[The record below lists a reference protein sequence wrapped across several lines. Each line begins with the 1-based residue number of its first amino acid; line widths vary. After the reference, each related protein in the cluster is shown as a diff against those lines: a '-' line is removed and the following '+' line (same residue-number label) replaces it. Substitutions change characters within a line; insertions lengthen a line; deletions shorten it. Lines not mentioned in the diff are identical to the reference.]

1 MEDHHRYIDNLD
13 KFEQVLLLIHSV
25 HMPWGHRLMQKRN
38 ETKKKLVCGR
48 NGNLKASS
56 VLHTAGTSSDM
67 PKCHHLPKEKMEE
80 KREKRQ
86 PSQIFRKN
94 LGCVCCSLHYT

>member
-1 MEDHHRYIDNLD
+1 M
-13 KFEQVLLLIHSV
+13 
-25 HMPWGHRLMQKRN
+25 MQKRN
-38 ETKKKLVCGR
+38 EKKKKLVCGR
-48 NGNLKASS
+48 NGNLKISS

-67 PKCHHLPKEKMEE
+67 SKCHHLPKEKRKK

-94 LGCVCCSLHYT
+94 LGCVCCLLFVIHDLLRRNKKKMFRRKVLPGFEPG